1 MIWNVKVIVTV
12 IMVKW
17 KGISVDESIIDISAL
32 EVGDTDSDLE
42 ISVDIQA

>member
-1 MIWNVKVIVTV
+1 MIWNVKVIATV

-17 KGISVDESIIDISAL
+17 KGISVDESIIDISAS
-32 EVGDTDSDLE
+32 EVGDADSDLE